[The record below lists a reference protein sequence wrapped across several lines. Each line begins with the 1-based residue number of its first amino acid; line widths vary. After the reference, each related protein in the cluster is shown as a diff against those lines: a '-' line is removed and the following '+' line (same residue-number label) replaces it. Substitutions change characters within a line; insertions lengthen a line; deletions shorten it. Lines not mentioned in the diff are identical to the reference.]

1 MSSTHRVIGAFD
13 SAFPRSVTL
22 GIVCNSPSCWG
33 ARKLPASPQALPYE
47 SSALGVPR
55 SHHLASGRSSPPLA
69 FLPICV
75 LLSPPFLP
83 KARASLGQRLLT
95 SIVTPSC
102 SVPPGTL
109 PQVCH
114 RSHLLTGLL
123 ARAVTGAGVYLP
135 KHLSQIEQPLP
146 VADKEGWR
154 RWGPLAGGFSSFQRE
169 KPGSILP
176 PNEDD
181 FLNEVNSLA
190 KEQAA
195 PWNRPWGTFSWRE
208 RYSVRDHH
216 QKSGRLKSLTLPGT
230 PSSIIL
236 RTWLGKKGKLGQERR
251 LQNSRLGRKGC
262 GGRKRSG
269 SGSS

>member
-55 SHHLASGRSSPPLA
+55 SHHLASGHSSPPLA

-102 SVPPGTL
+102 SVPPGPFFL
-109 PQVCH
+109 
-114 RSHLLTGLL
+114 
-123 ARAVTGAGVYLP
+123 
-135 KHLSQIEQPLP
+135 KI
-146 VADKEGWR
+146 
-154 RWGPLAGGFSSFQRE
+154 PLAIQDLLCFHMNCEIFYSSSV
-169 KPGSILP
+169 KKSIGILIGIT
-176 PNEDD
+176 
-181 FLNEVNSLA
+181 LNL
-190 KEQAA
+190 
-195 PWNRPWGTFSWRE
+195 
-208 RYSVRDHH
+208 
-216 QKSGRLKSLTLPGT
+216 
-230 PSSIIL
+230 
-236 RTWLGKKGKLGQERR
+236 
-251 LQNSRLGRKGC
+251 
-262 GGRKRSG
+262 
-269 SGSS
+269 